1 MKVQIEEISPIRKK
15 MHIEVAPEAYQKAL
29 DRAYDK
35 LKKKVQIKG
44 FRKGKVPR
52 SILEKYYKAQTEME
66 TVSDL
71 IDQSYREAIQEH
83 AIPAVDMPKISDLK
97 VEAEKPITF
106 TAEIEVQPK
115 IETKDYLKIKLKQPK
130 LEVTDEELE
139 RELKGLQKAHAQ
151 KVPAAETAEAKE
163 GHQATIHYAGTVDG
177 QAFDGGTA
185 QNVLV
190 DLGAG
195 RYLPDFEKGILGMKK
210 GESKDIP
217 VQFPEDYSHEPL
229 RGKLA
234 KFKIDLIELKE
245 ESLPALDDE
254 FAKDIGQFQTFA
266 EVKEQLK
273 DHLLKTKESQVKGE
287 LFNQVLNHLIEKNP
301 FEIPE
306 AMIARETDYMLHTL
320 QNQLKQQGLTLEKLG
335 MSVEDYKTRNREEA
349 VRRIKG
355 FLLFDSIALQNHL
368 EVTDEE
374 MQLKMAEVAA
384 RYKQPVETVYKY
396 YQEQNMLRPLF
407 NQILEEKTLEY
418 LLSQADIKEVKP
430 EEMEA
435 DKADKKEKK
444 EKKK

>member
-15 MHIEVAPEAYQKAL
+15 MHIEVPPEAYQKAL

-115 IETKDYLKIKLKQPK
+115 VETKDYLKIQLKRPK
-130 LEVTDEELE
+130 LEVTDAELE
-139 RELKGLQKAHAQ
+139 NELKGLQKSHAQ
-151 KVPAAETAEAKE
+151 KVPATEGAEARE

-177 QAFDGGTA
+177 QAFDGGSA

-210 GESKDIP
+210 GESRDIP

-229 RGKLA
+229 RGKQA
-234 KFKIDLIELKE
+234 QFKIDLIELKE

-254 FAKDIGQFQTFA
+254 FAKDIGQFESLAQ
-266 EVKEQLK
+266 VKEQLK
-273 DHLLKTKESQVKGE
+273 DHILKIKESQIKGE
-287 LFNQVLNHLIEKNP
+287 LFNQVLEHLIEKNP
-301 FEIPE
+301 FEIPD

-320 QNQLKQQGLTLEKLG
+320 QNQLKQQGLSLEKLG
-335 MSVEDYKTRNREEA
+335 MTVEDYKARNREEA

-368 EVTDEE
+368 EVTDAE
-374 MQLKMAEVAA
+374 MQVKMAEVAA

-418 LLSQADIKEVKP
+418 LLTQAEITDVTPGEG
-430 EEMEA
+430 
-435 DKADKKEKK
+435 DKAEKKEKK